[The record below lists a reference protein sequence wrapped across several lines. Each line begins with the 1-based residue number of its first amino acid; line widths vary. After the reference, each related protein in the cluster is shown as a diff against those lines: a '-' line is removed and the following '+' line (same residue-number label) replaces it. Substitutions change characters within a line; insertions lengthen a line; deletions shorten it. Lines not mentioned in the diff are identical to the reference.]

1 MEMLTPQLT
10 LVVLG
15 VGLLVLLFAI
25 AFFVGWALA
34 FKYRANEFK
43 RLNEMMLRGLHDARW
58 IVAKFDEAGNPVS
71 WTKYRDPGRSI
82 PSELDLQRERKP
94 QRDIDKLMPEE
105 SWYVAS
111 GIAKRPDED

>member
-1 MEMLTPQLT
+1 MEMLTPQLA

-15 VGLLVLLFAI
+15 VGLLVLLLAI
-25 AFFVGWALA
+25 AFFAGWALVL
-34 FKYRANEFK
+34 RANEFR

-82 PSELDLQRERKP
+82 PSELDLQREKKP

-111 GIAKRPDED
+111 GVAKRPDED